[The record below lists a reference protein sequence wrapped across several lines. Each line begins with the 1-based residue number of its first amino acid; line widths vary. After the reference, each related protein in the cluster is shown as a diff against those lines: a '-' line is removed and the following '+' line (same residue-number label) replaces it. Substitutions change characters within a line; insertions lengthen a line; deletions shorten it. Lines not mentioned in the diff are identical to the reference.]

1 MRETIVRGVVSAAC
15 VASLLALASGCSSE
29 AGAGAGAGREP
40 GDESVARASSPIIA
54 GSPSTSDQDAV
65 VLLAIHSG
73 GALRGTCTGTLVAPN
88 LVLTA
93 RHCVS
98 ETDRG
103 ALCTKS
109 GSAIQEGVVHGDYSA
124 SELYVYTGIDGVR
137 RVNDPNRAAARGK
150 QLVHENVSTMCN
162 SDVAFI
168 VLQTSVQGR
177 IAPLR
182 LKGGV
187 REGETL
193 TAVGWGL
200 TEAGD
205 LPNARQQREGVAVGY
220 VGPLTLDPSSN
231 IGLGNAEFIVGESIC
246 SGDSG
251 GPAFSSKGAIVGV
264 VSRGGGGAANPSN
277 ESANC
282 VGRDVLNFY
291 THLSTKS
298 ALVAKAFQL
307 AGAEPRTE
315 GDAPGVGVGESCKTN
330 LDCSS
335 DACVKGKCERR
346 CDDGT
351 KCSAAEICKAY
362 EDKKICAPAPVDPT
376 PEPAAEEPPVEA
388 AAAAPT
394 TTTTTTTG
402 CSTSPGGSSGGGIGF
417 LLAIA
422 AVAAAFRRSRTP

>member
-1 MRETIVRGVVSAAC
+1 MTSETSVRGVLSAAFI
-15 VASLLALASGCSSE
+15 ASVIALASGCSSE
-29 AGAGAGAGREP
+29 PGAHGGEP
-40 GDESVARASSPIIA
+40 LARAASPIIA
-54 GSPSTSDQDAV
+54 GTPSTSDQDAV
-65 VLLAIHSG
+65 VLLAIYEAGQLH
-73 GALRGTCTGTLVAPN
+73 GTCTGTLVAPN

-98 ETDRG
+98 ATDRG
-103 ALCTKS
+103 ALCNAS
-109 GSAIQEGVVHGDYSA
+109 GGALQEGAVHGDYAA
-124 SELYVYTGIDGVR
+124 SDLYVYTGVDGVR
-137 RVNDPNRAAARGK
+137 NVYDPNRAAARGK

-168 VLQTSVQGR
+168 VLQSSVQGR

-182 LKGGV
+182 LKGAA
-187 REGETL
+187 REGEKL

-205 LPNARQQREGVAVGY
+205 LPAKRQQREGVAVNY
-220 VGPLTLDPSSN
+220 VGPVTLDPAST
-231 IGLGNAEFIVGESIC
+231 IGLGDSELLVGESIC

-251 GPAFSSKGAIVGV
+251 GPAFSAKGAVVGV

-291 THLSTKS
+291 THLSNKA

-335 DACVKGKCERR
+335 DACVKGTCERR

-351 KCSAAEICKAY
+351 KCALSEICKPF
-362 EDKKICAPAPVDPT
+362 EDKKICVPAPAPPT
-376 PEPAAEEPPVEA
+376 PEPAAEPEPAPVA
-388 AAAAPT
+388 AAAAPSAT
-394 TTTTTTTG
+394 TTTTSG
-402 CSTSPGGSSGGGIGF
+402 CSTSPAGSTSGAGF

-422 AVAAAFRRSRTP
+422 AIAGAAARRRRSA